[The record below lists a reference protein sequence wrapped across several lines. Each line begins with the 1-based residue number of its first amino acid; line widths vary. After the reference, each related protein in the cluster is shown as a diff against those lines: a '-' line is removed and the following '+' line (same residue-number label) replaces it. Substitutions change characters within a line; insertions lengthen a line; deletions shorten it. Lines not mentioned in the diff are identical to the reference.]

1 LKETLLPQHLEIRMP
16 LMISDEQLQQ
26 VGLTEDDARV
36 ELACRFFD
44 ANRLTLHQAA
54 NWAGLDR
61 LGMEAAL
68 VQRGLPIYWYT
79 EEDLQGDLET
89 IKHFGS

>member
-1 LKETLLPQHLEIRMP
+1 MP

-26 VGLTEDDARV
+26 VGLTEDDARL

-54 NWAGLDR
+54 KWAGLDR

-68 VQRGLPIYWYT
+68 VQRGLPIYRYT

>member
-1 LKETLLPQHLEIRMP
+1 MP
-16 LMISDEQLQQ
+16 LMISDEQLRQ
-26 VGLTEDDARV
+26 VGLTEDGPRV

-54 NWAGLDR
+54 NWTGLDR

-68 VQRGLPIYWYT
+68 VQRGLPIYRYS
-79 EEDLQGDLET
+79 EEDLQRRT
-89 IKHFGS
+89 VSY